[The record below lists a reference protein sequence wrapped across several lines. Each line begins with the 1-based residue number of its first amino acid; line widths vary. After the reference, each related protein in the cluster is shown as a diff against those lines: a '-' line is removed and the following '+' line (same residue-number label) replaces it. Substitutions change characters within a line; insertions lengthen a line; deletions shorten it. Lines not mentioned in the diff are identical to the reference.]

1 MVTLKQQIR
10 SSLRFAPLLLLILP
24 LQFVSQDIT
33 TNTFVAFCM
42 LGIVATLVLYPTT
55 IKNEIIG
62 RLALLSLYSA
72 ALGYVAQMN
81 EYELYTL
88 QHATWLIVVSLAVIA
103 VWQRQVPADAA
114 QPHASS
120 VRWLIACAAVGL
132 VAFVVRTHGIES
144 APVIGGD
151 EVSAALFGI
160 DVMNGTVR
168 NLFQSG
174 WYEFPALWFIFPA
187 LSHGVFS
194 DPVWALRGH
203 AILTGSLSCV
213 VFVWALRPMVTTYAA
228 VAGGLLMAFF
238 GLHVYFSQIGL
249 NNIYDGL
256 SMIVLLGLLA
266 RQSESYASMR
276 WGWIGLCL
284 GLALYGYTSARVLP
298 LLVIVWAVRMWW
310 HRPQQRR
317 DLLSGVGVSFG
328 MMCVVVAP
336 LAVHY
341 LYRPDNFMAPLVR
354 FSFLTDV
361 EPGVSLFARIERET
375 GVSMWGQIMRH
386 VWLSIKAM
394 SIGPIDG
401 WYRFPRGV
409 VGPILVIPLLIGFVR
424 AIDALRRP
432 MWHVAVFGVLYFV
445 IVSVLSHPVGAG
457 QRLIAL
463 IPLLILLILIG
474 LEWMHATLITRV
486 PHIVAT
492 SLVSVI
498 LASSMYVHFTDY
510 FTAFLWREGGLG
522 DVSTQVVDYYGR
534 FVRRLPAG
542 TVVDVLVS
550 RDFQKAANA
559 GVGYHAR
566 HVEMMEISG
575 ASKPRPNADI
585 WFVPADRAKDMPAVE
600 GVTKAQY
607 IVMPEGKV
615 WFTIIYRDALRPY
628 LVDLPH
634 TQRYPPTGP

>member
-1 MVTLKQQIR
+1 VVTQKKLIQTSMR
-10 SSLRFAPLLLLILP
+10 YAPLLLLVLP
-24 LQFVSQDIT
+24 LQLVTQDVST
-33 TNTFVAFCM
+33 TTFIAICM
-42 LGIVATLVLYPTT
+42 LGTIAALLLYPTNM
-55 IKNEIIG
+55 KNETIG
-62 RLALLSLYSA
+62 RLTLLALYSA
-72 ALGYVAQMN
+72 AVGYVAQMN
-81 EYELYTL
+81 QYELYTL
-88 QHATWLIVVSLAVIA
+88 QHVSWLISVSLALYTVVEPKIKLA
-103 VWQRQVPADAA
+103 ALPRVDVPM
-114 QPHASS
+114 
-120 VRWLIACAAVGL
+120 RWLVASGAVGV
-132 VAFVVRTHGIES
+132 VAFAIRIYGIQS

-151 EVSAALFGI
+151 EVNAALFGLEI
-160 DVMNGTVR
+160 LNGTVR
-168 NLFQSG
+168 NFFQSG

-203 AILTGSLSCV
+203 AILAGSLSCV
-213 VFVWALRPMVTTYAA
+213 VFVWALRPMVTSFSA
-228 VAGGLLMAFF
+228 VAGGLLLAFF

-266 RQSESYASMR
+266 RQSDSYASMR
-276 WGWIGLCL
+276 WRWIGLCL

-310 HRPQQRR
+310 HRPQERNE
-317 DLLSGVGVSFG
+317 LLHGVAVAFAV
-328 MMCVVVAP
+328 MVVVIAP

-354 FSFLTDV
+354 FSFLTQV

-375 GVSMWGQIMRH
+375 GVTLPGQIVRH

-424 AIDALRRP
+424 AIDTLRRP

-445 IVSVLSHPVGAG
+445 VVSVLSHPVGAG
-457 QRLIAL
+457 QRLIAV

-474 LEWMHATLITRV
+474 LEWIHTTLSTRI
-486 PHIVAT
+486 PHVVAT
-492 SLVSVI
+492 SLVGVM
-498 LASSMYVHFTDY
+498 LAVSMYVHITDY
-510 FTAFLWREGGLG
+510 FTVFLWRDGGLG
-522 DVSTQVVDYYGR
+522 DVNTRVVDYYGQ

-550 RDFQKAANA
+550 RDFQKATNA

-566 HVEMMEISG
+566 HVEMMEISE
-575 ASKPRPNADI
+575 ASKPRMNADV
-585 WFVPADRAKDMPAVE
+585 WFIPADRVKDMPPVD
-600 GVTKAQY
+600 GVATAQY

-634 TQRYPPTGP
+634 TQRYPPTAP

>member
-1 MVTLKQQIR
+1 MVTQKKLLQTSMR
-10 SSLRFAPLLLLILP
+10 YAPLLLLVLP
-24 LQFVSQDIT
+24 LQLVTQDVST
-33 TNTFVAFCM
+33 TTFIAICM
-42 LGIVATLVLYPTT
+42 LGTIAALLLYPTN

-62 RLALLSLYSA
+62 RLTLLALYSA
-72 ALGYVAQMN
+72 AVGYVAQMN
-81 EYELYTL
+81 QYELYTL
-88 QHATWLIVVSLAVIA
+88 QHVSWLISVCLALYTVLEPRIKLA
-103 VWQRQVPADAA
+103 ALPRVPV
-114 QPHASS
+114 PM
-120 VRWLIACAAVGL
+120 RWLVASGAVGV
-132 VAFVVRTHGIES
+132 VAFAIRIYGIQS

-151 EVSAALFGI
+151 EVNAALFGLEI
-160 DVMNGTVR
+160 LNGTVR
-168 NLFQSG
+168 NFFQSG

-203 AILTGSLSCV
+203 AILAGSLSCV
-213 VFVWALRPMVTTYAA
+213 VFVWALRPMVTSFSA
-228 VAGGLLMAFF
+228 VAGGLLLAFF

-266 RQSESYASMR
+266 RQSDSYASMR

-310 HRPQQRR
+310 HRPQERNE
-317 DLLSGVGVSFG
+317 LLHGVAVAFAV
-328 MMCVVVAP
+328 MVVVIAP

-354 FSFLTDV
+354 FSFLTQV

-375 GVSMWGQIMRH
+375 GVTLPGQIVRH

-409 VGPILVIPLLIGFVR
+409 VGPMLVVPLLIGFVR

-445 IVSVLSHPVGAG
+445 VVSVLSHPVGAG
-457 QRLIAL
+457 QRLIAV

-474 LEWMHATLITRV
+474 FEWIHTTLSTRI
-486 PHIVAT
+486 PHVVAT
-492 SLVSVI
+492 SLVGVM
-498 LASSMYVHFTDY
+498 LAVSIYVHITDY
-510 FTAFLWREGGLG
+510 FTVFLWRDGGLG
-522 DVSTQVVDYYGR
+522 DVSTRVVDYYGR

-566 HVEMMEISG
+566 HVEMMEISE
-575 ASKPRPNADI
+575 ASKPRVNADV
-585 WFVPADRAKDMPAVE
+585 WFIPADRVKDMPPVD
-600 GVTKAQY
+600 GVATAQY

-634 TQRYPPTGP
+634 TQRYPPTAP